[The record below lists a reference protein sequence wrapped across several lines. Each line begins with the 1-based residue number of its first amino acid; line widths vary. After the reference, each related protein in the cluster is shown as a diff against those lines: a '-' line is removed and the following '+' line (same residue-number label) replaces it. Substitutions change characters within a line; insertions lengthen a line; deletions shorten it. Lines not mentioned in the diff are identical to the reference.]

1 MSKLV
6 DLNSVR
12 SAWAHR
18 YGSARATAMLSGSRG
33 PVAAY
38 DSRYG
43 LRRYGRDASGMDP
56 DDSDMGGGASGGGD
70 DPDMEKIKLF
80 LKNRLDENSWNQLC
94 QMMEALSGGGNGPTT
109 SRQPDPS
116 DDPDDN
122 QPDNGSNSAQ
132 PAPFAGRPSP
142 GGQMEKGG
150 RDRRFGQDARPR
162 GYFDSFP
169 ANSRVTVE
177 S

>member
-1 MSKLV
+1 MTKLV
-6 DLNSVR
+6 DLSQVR

-18 YGSARATAMLSGSRG
+18 YGSARATAMLAGAHG
-33 PVAAY
+33 GMAY
-38 DSRYG
+38 DARGG
-43 LRRYGRDASGMDP
+43 LRRYGRDDAP
-56 DDSDMGGGASGGGD
+56 DDTDMSGAASGGGD
-70 DPDMEKIKLF
+70 DPDSRMAAIKTF
-80 LKNRLDENSWNQLC
+80 LKNRLDPESWAQLC
-94 QMMEALSGGGNGPTT
+94 QMMESAGGGNGPTT

-116 DDPDDN
+116 DDPDNYSD
-122 QPDNGSNSAQ
+122 SNSAQ
-132 PAPFAGRPSP
+132 PPPFAGRPSP

-169 ANSRVTVE
+169 ANSRIIVE